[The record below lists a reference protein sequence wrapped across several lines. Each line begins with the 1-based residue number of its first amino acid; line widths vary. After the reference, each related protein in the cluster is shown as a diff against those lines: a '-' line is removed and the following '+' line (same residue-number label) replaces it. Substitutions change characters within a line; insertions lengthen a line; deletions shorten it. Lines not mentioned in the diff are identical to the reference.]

1 MPVSLSHLTLRDT
14 KEEDINSDALQ
25 SSARHRTC
33 GADLTGTPYLQLLRL
48 SSHFQQLCDGVHEPL
63 EVMVAHLLDL
73 SVMVPDPS
81 IQLLHEQAMLLTIVH
96 RPEDEQE
103 EKKEK
108 TAGKKDC
115 KIFCLFIFKV
125 I

>member
-1 MPVSLSHLTLRDT
+1 M
-14 KEEDINSDALQ
+14 EEDIHSDALQ

-33 GADLTGTPYLQLLRL
+33 DADLTGMPYLQLLRL
-48 SSHFQQLCDGVHEPL
+48 SSHFQQLRDGVHEPL

-103 EKKEK
+103 EKKKK
-108 TAGKKDC
+108 TAGKKDR
-115 KIFCLFIFKV
+115 KIFCLFLKSFKSF
-125 I
+125 

>member
-1 MPVSLSHLTLRDT
+1 MLYS
-14 KEEDINSDALQ
+14 Q
-25 SSARHRTC
+25 ARHRTC

-108 TAGKKDC
+108 TAGK
-115 KIFCLFIFKV
+115 IYSVYLFLKSFKSF
-125 I
+125 